1 MWDSF
6 GGFHWI
12 FNTFHKDH
20 LFVKGGPFKS
30 RIQYQTIT
38 KVTHGTNMFVG
49 YRILSARN
57 GIEIHYKTGLWG
69 SVQISPEHQTQ
80 FLTELQSRCSQIDM
94 NNK

>member
-38 KVTHGTNMFVG
+38 KVTHGTNMFVE

-69 SVQISPEHQTQ
+69 SVQISPEH
-80 FLTELQSRCSQIDM
+80 
-94 NNK
+94 